1 MAFEQ
6 HFSVQSGFPCFT
18 WTGNLLEKNQINE
31 TLLKAEH
38 YATEG
43 KTKWLFNLSALQ
55 HLNSSGLNA
64 LIQLLTKAR
73 NAGGEAVLYGLNYR
87 TRDILTMTKLV
98 SIFTVVDTVEDAID
112 FLNSI

>member
-6 HFSVQSGFPCFT
+6 HFSEHSGYPCFT
-18 WTGNLLEKNQINE
+18 WTGNLLEKNQVNE
-31 TLLKAEH
+31 TLLKAE
-38 YATEG
+38 AFANEG
-43 KTKWLFNLSALQ
+43 KHKWMFNLTALQ

-73 NAGGEAVLYGLNYR
+73 NAGGEAVLFGLNER

-98 SIFTVVDTVEDAID
+98 TIFTVVERLEDAVE
-112 FLNSI
+112 FLNSK

>member
-6 HFSVQSGFPCFT
+6 HISELSGFPCFS
-18 WTGNLLEKNQINE
+18 WSGNLLEKNQINE

-38 YATEG
+38 YASEG
-43 KTKWLFNLSALQ
+43 KTKWMFNLTALQ

-73 NAGGEAVLYGLNYR
+73 NAGGEAVLFGLNTR
-87 TRDILTMTKLV
+87 TREILTMTKLV
-98 SIFTVVDTVEDAID
+98 SIFKVVDCAEDAVE
-112 FLNSI
+112 FLNSN